1 MERRVRE
8 RLIGASFLAA
18 LVVLVVPE
26 ILSGPKSL
34 REPKISQ
41 VPIRNVTVDLS
52 APASA
57 PVTAGFATPTPA
69 PPTPAPPTP
78 APPTPAP
85 PTPAPPTPAP
95 PLTQLPAQGAAPA
108 AVPLDHSWSVQLGSF
123 AGHGNADK
131 LLAEIHA
138 NQFPAYLSTI
148 GAGSSHRYRVRV
160 GPYKDRETALR
171 ALSKLK
177 VLRHTGSIVPPADVE

>member
-1 MERRVRE
+1 MERSVKE

-26 ILSGPKSL
+26 ILSGPKPL

-57 PVTAGFATPTPA
+57 PVTAGFATP
-69 PPTPAPPTP
+69 
-78 APPTPAP
+78 
-85 PTPAPPTPAP
+85 APPTPAP
-95 PLTQLPAQGAAPA
+95 PLTQLPAQGVTPA
-108 AVPLDHSWSVQLGSF
+108 AVPRDRSWSVQLGSF

-148 GAGSSHRYRVRV
+148 GAGSSQRYRVRV

-171 ALSKLK
+171 ALAKLK

>member
-57 PVTAGFATPTPA
+57 PVTAGFAT
-69 PPTPAPPTP
+69 PTP

>member
-1 MERRVRE
+1 MERSVKE

-26 ILSGPKSL
+26 ILSGPKPL

-57 PVTAGFATPTPA
+57 PVTAGFATP
-69 PPTPAPPTP
+69 
-78 APPTPAP
+78 AP

-95 PLTQLPAQGAAPA
+95 PLTQLPAQGVTPA
-108 AVPLDHSWSVQLGSF
+108 AVPRDRSWSVQLGSF

-148 GAGSSHRYRVRV
+148 GAGSSQRYRVRV

-171 ALSKLK
+171 ALAKLK